1 MLDYIAFFFWL
12 IFFVPPLF
20 RLRKRSI
27 INVGDFILLNV
38 LTLVG
43 SEFLWL
49 YILYNYII
57 IE

>member
-12 IFFVPPLF
+12 IIFVPHLF
-20 RLRKRSI
+20 RLRKRGI
-27 INVGDFILLNV
+27 IKVGDFILLNV